1 MNLSYEVYFNEF
13 RTEFKKHYKMS
24 SVEAQLLPFQFPK
37 YEEWMEMKV
46 NNRDKKINEIL
57 NGKK

>member
-13 RTEFKKHYKMS
+13 RNEFKKHYKNT
-24 SVEAQLLPFQFPK
+24 SVEAQLLPFHFPK
-37 YEEWMEMKV
+37 YEEWIELKV
-46 NNRDKKINEIL
+46 ENRNKKINEIL

>member
-1 MNLSYEVYFNEF
+1 MNLSYEVYFEEF
-13 RTEFKKHYKMS
+13 RREFKKHYGKT

-37 YEEWMEMKV
+37 YEEWIEMKV
-46 NNRDKKINEIL
+46 NDRDKKINEIL